1 MKLREFQ
8 RSQSCRNFLDQCVG
22 GLGTIALWH
31 LMEGEG
37 RTAAAG
43 DSLPEINPLKPKATH
58 FTPKAKNVIFLFMEG
73 APSQLDLFDPKPGLA
88 KYDGQ
93 SLPGS
98 MTKDLKLAFI
108 KPDAKVWAS
117 PRLFTKHG
125 QSGMEFSDY
134 LPQTAQY
141 ADDICMIRSM
151 VTDQF
156 NHHPGQ
162 LMMTSG

>member
-1 MKLREFQ
+1 MNLRKFHRIQ
-8 RSQSCRNFLDQCVG
+8 TRRSFLDQCAG

-43 DSLPEINPLKPKATH
+43 ESLPDINPLKPKAGH

-73 APSQLDLFDPKPGLA
+73 APSQLDLFDPKPGLG

-93 SLPGS
+93 SLPAS

-117 PRLFTKHG
+117 PRMFSKHG
-125 QSGMEFSDY
+125 QCGMEFSDY
-134 LPQTAQY
+134 LPHTAEL
-141 ADDICMIRSM
+141 C
-151 VTDQF
+151 
-156 NHHPGQ
+156 G
-162 LMMTSG
+162 